1 MLAAIHNHIAIDA
14 DADGDA
20 GFDKL
25 APARNEARELHRRE
39 HELEEEVSVK
49 QEVNMSEQREAI
61 ADRMWSAYRA
71 YHYSDG
77 Y

>member
-1 MLAAIHNHIAIDA
+1 VLAAIHNHIAIDA

-20 GFDKL
+20 DFDKL
-25 APARNEARELHRRE
+25 APARNEARELHQSE

-49 QEVNMSEQREAI
+49 HEVNMSEQREAI
-61 ADRMWSAYRA
+61 ADRIWSAYRA